1 MDIIGKKVLKNPE
14 NIITGKND
22 ITSNGLENIFAELF
36 SLVDLS
42 SEPKTI
48 DNKSNL
54 EFMIGNLEK
63 EKPKKN
69 IDNLKLNDDNALKAA
84 KSLISIFFENNKFEN
99 VEKEIKTNNTSLDS
113 KTNINILKNVLN
125 ENEKK
130 TLEVLENKNFK
141 HLNKNLALNSNI
153 SLDNKTGKKLK
164 SIKDQII
171 SLKDVLPN
179 EKLTSERKK
188 LSESHN
194 QIANP
199 AKKNSESLNQVSD
212 KKKKIKD
219 QNNQSIKNL
228 KLEVDFL
235 KTEKNIQTK
244 SSIVNSFIKI
254 KDTNKSNS
262 NVNQSENIAK
272 IRNNSK
278 DILIKNNTNQ
288 FYTHEN
294 KEFLDMMESGWGE
307 KFVKSLRN
315 NLARG
320 LQKIDISLE
329 PKNLG
334 KLKVEVEMIDNKTK
348 VKINADNKITAK
360 IFEENQLRL
369 SEMLD
374 KEDLKFENFSSM
386 SFNQQSKGNNKNDK
400 NTNNQSSSINKI
412 DSDKNIKNKIK
423 KNEHNIDINA

>member
-1 MDIIGKKVLKNPE
+1 M
-14 NIITGKND
+14 
-22 ITSNGLENIFAELF
+22 
-36 SLVDLS
+36 
-42 SEPKTI
+42 
-48 DNKSNL
+48 
-54 EFMIGNLEK
+54 
-63 EKPKKN
+63 
-69 IDNLKLNDDNALKAA
+69 
-84 KSLISIFFENNKFEN
+84 
-99 VEKEIKTNNTSLDS
+99 
-113 KTNINILKNVLN
+113 
-125 ENEKK
+125 
-130 TLEVLENKNFK
+130 
-141 HLNKNLALNSNI
+141 
-153 SLDNKTGKKLK
+153 
-164 SIKDQII
+164 
-171 SLKDVLPN
+171 
-179 EKLTSERKK
+179 
-188 LSESHN
+188 
-194 QIANP
+194 
-199 AKKNSESLNQVSD
+199 NQVSD

-235 KTEKNIQTK
+235 KSEKNIQTK
-244 SSIVNSFIKI
+244 SNIVNSFIKI
-254 KDTNKSNS
+254 KDTNKSSS
-262 NVNQSENIAK
+262 NMNQSDNIAK

-278 DILIKNNTNQ
+278 DVLIKNNTNQ
-288 FYTHEN
+288 LYAHEN

-400 NTNNQSSSINKI
+400 NTNNQFSSINKT
-412 DSDKNIKNKIK
+412 DSDKNTKNKIK